1 MSKWILCKDEL
12 PPINIDVLIFTGESQ
27 FPYEV
32 MKYYGKRT
40 RIYSDMMNNEREE
53 EYDYWLDN
61 NGGVCDS
68 NPVAW
73 QFIDSFIKEGEL
85 WVEGRV
91 V

>member
-1 MSKWILCKDEL
+1 MSKWILCKDEM
-12 PPINIDVLIFTGESQ
+12 PPINTDVLVFTGEYQ

-32 MKYYGKRT
+32 MKYC
-40 RIYSDMMNNEREE
+40 S
-53 EYDYWLDN
+53 DYWSDN
-61 NGGVCDS
+61 NGGIRAS

-73 QFIDSFIKEGEL
+73 QFIDNFMKEGEI

>member
-1 MSKWILCKDEL
+1 MDKWILCKDKM
-12 PPINIDVLIFTGESQ
+12 PPINTNVLIFTGEYQ

-40 RIYSDMMNNEREE
+40 RTCYSSMNEWEE
-53 EYDYWLDN
+53 EYDCWTDN
-61 NGGVCDS
+61 NGGIRNL

-73 QFIDSFIKEGEL
+73 RFIDNFMKEGEI